1 MVFYCYDDDY
11 SVWRNFNFRNFWRN
25 EEKFS
30 QKLNFYNLKKT
41 GTTICGILY
50 KKGIILGSDTRA
62 TNGNLICDM
71 NCEKIHFISPNI
83 CCGGAGTSA
92 DIENVTKLLSNQ
104 LELLRISSGR
114 ETRVNSSISICQK
127 ILYEHKGF
135 LSAALII
142 GGLDFNGSH
151 LFAVYPH
158 GSSEKVPFV
167 SLGSGSLAATS
178 ILDNNFK
185 KNLNLNGALLI
196 LQESIKAGIYNDTGS
211 GGSIDLCI
219 ITKKNIKFIRNNFSL
234 KKVTNKSFFVY

>member
-1 MVFYCYDDDY
+1 MVFFFYDDDY
-11 SVWRNFNFRNFWRN
+11 SMWRNFNFVNFWRN

-30 QKLNFYNLKKT
+30 KKLNFFQLKKT
-41 GTTICGILY
+41 GTTICGLLY

-62 TNGNLICDM
+62 TNGDLVCDI

-92 DIENVTKLLSNQ
+92 DIENITKLLSNQ
-104 LELLRISSGR
+104 LELI
-114 ETRVNSSISICQK
+114 RVSTGKESRVKSSISICQK
-127 ILYEHKGF
+127 ILYTHKGF
-135 LSAALII
+135 LSAALIV
-142 GGLDFNGSH
+142 GGLDFNGSQ
-151 LFAVYPH
+151 LYAVYPH
-158 GSSEKVPFV
+158 GSSEKVSFV

-185 KNLNLNGALLI
+185 KNLTFNQALLV

-219 ITKKNIKFIRNNFSL
+219 ITKKRIKFLRNKFSA
-234 KKVTNKSFFVY
+234 NKSINTTLFCF